1 MLKLELPVMTKCYE
15 QIYWMQI
22 VTVMLVT
29 SLYWWV
35 YDGDWFEMLVAESL
49 CWRLFSLCWL
59 FSICIK
65 LVTNIL
71 NRSPTSHTCH
81 QTFDL
86 QHPSPTSMV
95 PPICINFS
103 SFLDETVCSVQD
115 LEEIQNPDSTD
126 YPSFLGQNYE
136 NRDCTR
142 VLRSNVSKSSF
153 HPLHS
158 L

>member
-1 MLKLELPVMTKCYE
+1 MELLLLLESVNSFKVLFGQKNEPGTNLGLLTEIETE
-15 QIYWMQI
+15 Q
-22 VTVMLVT
+22 T
-29 SLYWWV
+29 
-35 YDGDWFEMLVAESL
+35 
-49 CWRLFSLCWL
+49 
-59 FSICIK
+59 
-65 LVTNIL
+65 
-71 NRSPTSHTCH
+71 
-81 QTFDL
+81 
-86 QHPSPTSMV
+86 V

-103 SFLDETVCSVQD
+103 SFLDETVCSVPD
-115 LEEIQNPDSTD
+115 LEEIPNPDLTD